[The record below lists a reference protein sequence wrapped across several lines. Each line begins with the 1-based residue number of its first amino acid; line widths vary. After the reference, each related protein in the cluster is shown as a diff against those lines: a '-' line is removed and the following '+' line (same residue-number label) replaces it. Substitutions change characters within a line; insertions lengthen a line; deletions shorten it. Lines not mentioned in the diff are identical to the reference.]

1 MLAIRK
7 IGTSCANR
15 RNDAKKYEEKD
26 MKRMWT
32 TSLGSLKGFQQ
43 LVRTLLFWD
52 HHLRGR
58 ACPDD

>member
-43 LVRTLLFWD
+43 LVRTLLFWGY
-52 HHLRGR
+52 HLRGR

>member
-7 IGTSCANR
+7 IRTSCAER

-32 TSLGSLKGFQQ
+32 TSLGFLKGFQQ
-43 LVRTLLFWD
+43 LVRTFPFFGD
-52 HHLRGR
+52 H
-58 ACPDD
+58 

>member
-7 IGTSCANR
+7 IRTSCVDR
-15 RNDAKKYEEKD
+15 RNDVKKYEEKD
-26 MKRMWT
+26 MKRIWT

-43 LVRTLLFWD
+43 LVRTLLFYGN
-52 HHLRGR
+52 HLRGR